1 MRHNKVS
8 NTQIFQAHR
17 KYRAKE
23 DWGTQMTEKTRR
35 NPKQARAQATVD
47 AILAATFQLLETEG
61 EGKLTT
67 NRIAE
72 RAGVSIGTL
81 YQYFK
86 DRDAILTAMGERQ
99 AEALRHKITDIVLAS
114 PEQDGIRTIVQA
126 IMSGIEGSPETR
138 VLLMDALFRAHGD
151 SILSQHHVAFLDS
164 ISTRSDLS
172 LVLARESAFVLTHA
186 VVCLLRAAASE
197 PELELDPQAL
207 EDELVLL
214 IESYLAAL
222 VARAELNR
230 R

>member
-1 MRHNKVS
+1 
-8 NTQIFQAHR
+8 
-17 KYRAKE
+17 
-23 DWGTQMTEKTRR
+23 MTEKTRR

-47 AILAATFQLLETEG
+47 AILAATFQLLEAEG

-99 AEALRHKITDIVLAS
+99 AEALRQKVTDIVLAS

-138 VLLMDALFRAHGD
+138 IVLMDALFRAHGE
-151 SILSQHHVAFLDS
+151 SIMSQHHAAFLES
-164 ISTRSDLS
+164 ISSRSDLR
-172 LVLARESAFVLTHA
+172 LVLRPESAFVLTHA

-197 PELELDPQAL
+197 PELALDPQAL

-214 IESYLAAL
+214 IESYMGAL
-222 VARAELNR
+222 VLRAEKASA
-230 R
+230 